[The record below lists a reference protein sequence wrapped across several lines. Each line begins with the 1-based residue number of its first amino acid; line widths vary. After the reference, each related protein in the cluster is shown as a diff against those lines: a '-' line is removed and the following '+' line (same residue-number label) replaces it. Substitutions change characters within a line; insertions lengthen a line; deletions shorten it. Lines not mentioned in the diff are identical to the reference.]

1 MTLVQASISN
11 DGNTI
16 VIIADR
22 LLTKSFG
29 EDFPS
34 YEFESN
40 SPKIISINNV
50 GIGFAGSA
58 LYADMATLDLQFNIL
73 DTSSFDDI
81 VDIISKFIKTTR
93 ESTIEDMVKKL
104 SGISSEDFFSNSEI
118 VPEEVRSFIYGWLM
132 EFRLE
137 FECIL
142 SGFDKNDKA
151 EIVYITDD
159 GSTFRATK
167 FGVGSIGS
175 GSLFSQIYFDEN
187 NYNTSISEIES
198 LFFAFK
204 AKKWA
209 QAPTG
214 VGRKTDIILLKKNGN
229 KLEIRDEDDLMNEIN
244 NIYEEEKTE
253 NNKIRKELLNKLI
266 TNNSERLK
274 WNQAH
279 CLQNGKKIKIN

>member
-142 SGFDKNDKA
+142 SGFDKNNKA

>member
-1 MTLVQASISN
+1 MTLVQASIAN

-58 LYADMATLDLQFNIL
+58 LYADMTTLDLQSNIS
-73 DTSSFDDI
+73 DTSSFKDI

-93 ESTIEDMVKKL
+93 ESTIEDMVKRL

-142 SGFDKNDKA
+142 SGFDKNDKS

-159 GSTFRATK
+159 GSTFRATN

-229 KLEIRDEDDLMNEIN
+229 GLEIRDEDDLMNEIN
-244 NIYEEEKTE
+244 NIYEEEKKE
-253 NNKIRKELLNKLI
+253 NNKIRNELLNKLM

-274 WNQAH
+274 
-279 CLQNGKKIKIN
+279 